1 MPHQKSIMNGVSA
14 VMAVLPPSKE
24 RLIIAVAGPPAA
36 GKSTLAEALVETLNQ
51 DISWQASLL
60 QMDGFHL
67 DNLILKKNGTLSR
80 KGSPDTFDFEGFM
93 SLLLRVRDQSK
104 DHYAPTFDRSR
115 DIAVAGSAIVRKEAR
130 IVVVDGNYLL
140 LDKAPW
146 NELSSCFDL
155 RVLVEA
161 PLSEL
166 RRRLIQRWLD
176 NGYDEEGATARAELN
191 DIPNA
196 KLVLERRGAVDLNFT
211 MSTNSH
217 AGLE

>member
-1 MPHQKSIMNGVSA
+1 MPHQKNILSGVSA
-14 VMAVLPPSKE
+14 VMAALPDSEE
-24 RLIIAVAGPPAA
+24 RLIVAVAGPPAV

-51 DISWQASLL
+51 DISGQAALL
-60 QMDGFHL
+60 PMDGFHL
-67 DNLILKKNGTLSR
+67 DNLILKENGTLSR
-80 KGSPDTFDFEGFM
+80 KGSPGTFDFEGFK
-93 SLLLRVRDQSK
+93 SLLLRVRDPSK

-140 LDKAPW
+140 LDEAPW
-146 NELSSCFDL
+146 NGLSSCFDH

-166 RRRLIQRWLD
+166 KRRLIQRWLD
-176 NGYDEEGATARAELN
+176 NGYEEEGATARAELN

-196 KLVLERRGAVDLNFT
+196 QLVLERRGAVDQTLT
-211 MSTNSH
+211 MSTDPH
-217 AGLE
+217 EG